1 MANARQKRLMQEALD
16 DNLSPEALT
25 ELHDQLNQDAKTAE
39 NFDRLKQ
46 VDRMLKTA
54 PHERA
59 PHHLALKIM
68 QRLAE
73 SIKPEHLTRLS
84 GLALA
89 VSLSLVALLVMPLL
103 VGIGWLLLTVIG
115 SAAAL
120 NSLIQQVVGLLAVGI
135 GILEWFVQQVQ
146 VFIDANPEVPIVMV
160 SLIPISL
167 VWLLRFAPRDRATS
181 AG

>member
-1 MANARQKRLMQEALD
+1 MANARQRQLMQEALD
-16 DNLSPEALT
+16 DNLAPEALN
-25 ELHDQLNQDAKTAE
+25 ELYDGLNQDAATADQ
-39 NFDRLKQ
+39 FDRLKQ
-46 VDRMLKTA
+46 VDRMMRNA

-59 PHHLALKIM
+59 PQYLALRIM

-73 SIKPEHLTRLS
+73 SIKPEQLTRLS

-89 VSLSLVALLVMPLL
+89 LSLSLVTLLVMPLL

-120 NSLIQQVVGLLAVGI
+120 NSLIQHVVQLLAI
-135 GILEWFVQQVQ
+135 GISIMELFVRQVQ
-146 VFIDANPEVPIVMV
+146 TFISANPEVPVVML

-167 VWLLRFAPRDRATS
+167 VWLLRFAPRDRATN

>member
-1 MANARQKRLMQEALD
+1 MANARQRQLMQEALD
-16 DNLSPEALT
+16 DNLAPEALN
-25 ELHDQLNQDAKTAE
+25 ELYDELNQDAATADQ
-39 NFDRLKQ
+39 FDRLKQ
-46 VDRMLKTA
+46 VDRMMRNA

-59 PHHLALKIM
+59 PQYLALRIM

-73 SIKPEHLTRLS
+73 SIKPEQLTRLS

-89 VSLSLVALLVMPLL
+89 LSLSLVTLLVMPLL

-120 NSLIQQVVGLLAVGI
+120 NSLIQHVVQLLAI
-135 GILEWFVQQVQ
+135 GISIMELFVRQVQ
-146 VFIDANPEVPIVMV
+146 TFISANPEVPVVML

-167 VWLLRFAPRDRATS
+167 VWLLRFAPRDRATN